1 MSIHYVLSREFIGKF
16 KPPVLMVMGEEQGQV
31 VRRVFRT
38 WGAADRFARR
48 IQDKPG
54 VKNISIVRY
63 PK

>member
-16 KPPVLMVMGEEQGQV
+16 KPPVFMVVGEERGQV

-54 VKNISIVRY
+54 VRNIATIRL
-63 PK
+63 PQ